1 MKRTILSSLTVLG
14 VSLGLTAST
23 LQAQTLQFSQ
33 VILLTQ
39 SQSVPAGKVWKV
51 TNMLPSTALT
61 SSAGGT
67 SSGQSSSTEQ
77 TISVNG
83 NTVYLGSS
91 HARYSGAIVSISDR
105 GGSSAGTGSRPMA
118 AAMSSSQVLLNGA
131 LWFPA
136 GTTLAPGNGLY
147 GISVLEFTVVP

>member
-1 MKRTILSSLTVLG
+1 MKRTILSSLAVLG
-14 VSLGLTAST
+14 IALGLSGSAVH
-23 LQAQTLQFSQ
+23 AQTLQFSQ
-33 VILLTQ
+33 AILLTQ

-51 TNMLPSTALT
+51 TNMLPSTPIT

-91 HARYSGAIVSISDR
+91 HAQYSGAIVTISDR
-105 GGSSAGTGSRPMA
+105 GGSSAGNGTRPMS